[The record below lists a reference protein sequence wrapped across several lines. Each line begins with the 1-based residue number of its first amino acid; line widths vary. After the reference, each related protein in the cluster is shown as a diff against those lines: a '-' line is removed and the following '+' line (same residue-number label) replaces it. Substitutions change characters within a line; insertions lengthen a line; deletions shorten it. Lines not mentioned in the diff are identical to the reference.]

1 MPEPLKGKLREIW
14 TKNGQYVVIRDGKRI
29 IRFVN
34 EEDIKSAVQG
44 LLEEI
49 EELRQNK
56 IEQSEDYHSRDK
68 NFRRICSCEC
78 CSMVSAYT
86 NCINLIKKWLADA
99 VVEDEL
105 D

>member
-1 MPEPLKGKLREIW
+1 VSPEPLKGKRIEIIGELFDIE
-14 TKNGQYVVIRDGKRI
+14 KDSNGN
-29 IRFVN
+29 FVFFG
-34 EEDIKSAVQG
+34 DVKSAVKG

-56 IEQSEDYHSRDK
+56 IEQSEDYHSGDK

-86 NCINLIKKWLADA
+86 NCINLIKKWFADA
-99 VVEDEL
+99 VVKNEL